1 MAEADLRHVNAVWA
15 SPDSEDAR
23 SSEFGGLSAGWG
35 RGGRPWAAFTAQAH
49 ETGAFQTPV
58 RWRLGHHY
66 ACLVRLPGELPDA
79 PFHSNEIF
87 LPCSGQTALSP
98 LLPVTFTPVFP
109 SNRLGLQDWSP
120 AEIRHPQRP
129 S

>member
-1 MAEADLRHVNAVWA
+1 MAEADLRHVNVVRG
-15 SPDSEDAR
+15 SPDSKDAR
-23 SSEFGGLSAGWG
+23 SSEFAGLTGGA
-35 RGGRPWAAFTAQAH
+35 PWAAFTAQAH

-79 PFHSNEIF
+79 LFHSNEIF

-109 SNRLGLQDWSP
+109 SYRLGLQDWSP

-129 S
+129 N

>member
-1 MAEADLRHVNAVWA
+1 MAEADLRHVNVERA
-15 SPDSEDAR
+15 SPDPKDAR
-23 SSEFGGLSAGWG
+23 RSEFRGLTGGAP
-35 RGGRPWAAFTAQAH
+35 RAAFTAQAH

-98 LLPVTFTPVFP
+98 LLPVTFTPGFP

-129 S
+129 N